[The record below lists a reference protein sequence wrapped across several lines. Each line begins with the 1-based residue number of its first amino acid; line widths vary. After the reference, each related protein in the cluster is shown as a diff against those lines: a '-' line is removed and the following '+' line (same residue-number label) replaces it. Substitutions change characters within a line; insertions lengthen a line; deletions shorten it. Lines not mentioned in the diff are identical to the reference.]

1 MAFGAADVGD
11 KPSEDQAIDLLVSG
25 ERVSVHDVAQA
36 RKLSIERDQP
46 VLRVL
51 NQLGHVSDI
60 DLARLYSE
68 VTGLAVAER
77 LPDISEAQDLILSRR
92 FMQDKQCL
100 LLNQTGLL
108 YVVNPLDSEAING
121 AIFGARTLIEDIRIL
136 PLGLW
141 QKAMQALAPEA
152 SEAIDASD
160 LMLEEVAASLSDQ
173 DRDAPVVRQVAAWLS
188 EAAEQGASDVHF
200 DVRRDRLD
208 VQYRVDGRLR
218 SVANEPKANAASIIA
233 RIKVIADLDL
243 GERYKSQ
250 DGRATLVVRGRR
262 LDVRVSIVP
271 TIEGESAV
279 VRLLDRPQGLLSLP
293 QLGFDEA
300 TVSTLQSVMQKKHGL
315 FIVAG
320 PTGSGKTTTLYAC
333 LETLRGSG
341 LKILSVEDPVEY
353 QFTHVNQVQVS
364 EKAGRT
370 FASSLRSFLRHDP
383 DVIMVGEIRDTETAV
398 TAVQAA
404 LTGHLVI
411 ATLHAIDTARVRT
424 RLIDMGVEAFRLD
437 ACLTGALAQ
446 RLVRQ
451 LCPDCRAPRALT
463 QAEADKLNAHGVN
476 VPNHV
481 YEPAGCGACHSEGY
495 RGRIVLSELHQAHTE
510 SGEMSLARSALE
522 LFVSGETG
530 IAEIVDLIS

>member
-1 MAFGAADVGD
+1 
-11 KPSEDQAIDLLVSG
+11 
-25 ERVSVHDVAQA
+25 
-36 RKLSIERDQP
+36 

-51 NQLGHVSDI
+51 NQLGHISDT
-60 DLARLYSE
+60 DLAALYGQVSSY
-68 VTGLAVAER
+68 AVASK
-77 LPDISEAQDLILSRR
+77 LPDIEPDQGAVLSHR
-92 FMQDKQCL
+92 FMQGAQCL
-100 LLNQTGLL
+100 LLDKAGPL
-108 YVVNPLDSEAING
+108 YVVNPFDEETING
-121 AIFGARTLIEDIRIL
+121 AMFGARKSIADIQIL

-141 QKAMQALAPEA
+141 QKAMQALRPDQA
-152 SEAIDASD
+152 EAIDASD
-160 LMLEEVAASLSDQ
+160 LALEDLSANLSDQ
-173 DRDAPVVRQVAAWLS
+173 DRDAPVVRQVAAWLAD
-188 EAAEQGASDVHF
+188 AAEANASDVHF

-218 SVANEPKANAASIIA
+218 SIANEPKANAASIIA

-293 QLGFDEA
+293 KLGFDAA

-370 FASSLRSFLRHDP
+370 FAGSLRSFLRHDP
-383 DVIMVGEIRDTETAV
+383 DVIMVGEIRDTETAI

-451 LCPDCRAPRALT
+451 LCPDCKTPRELT
-463 QAEADKLNAHGVN
+463 PLERDKLEAFGVEGSSQ
-476 VPNHV
+476 V
-481 YEPAGCGACHSEGY
+481 YEPVGCAACYDDGY
-495 RGRIVLSELHQAHTE
+495 RGRIVLSELHQAHTQDQDV
-510 SGEMSLARSALE
+510 SLAKNALE
-522 LFVSGETG
+522 LFASGDTSLS
-530 IAEIVDLIS
+530 EIVDLIS